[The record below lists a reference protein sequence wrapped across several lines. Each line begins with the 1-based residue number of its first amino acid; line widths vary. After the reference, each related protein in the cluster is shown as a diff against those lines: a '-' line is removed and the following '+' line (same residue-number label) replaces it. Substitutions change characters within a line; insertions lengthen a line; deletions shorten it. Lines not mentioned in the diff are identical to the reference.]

1 MALNKDLAERI
12 RAVLAGTGSLRE
24 VRMFGGLCFMLN
36 GNMVAGTSK
45 RGLLVRVG
53 RGQHARALARADAKP
68 MEMSGRPMEG
78 YILVDPPP
86 RDERTL
92 QEWLDLAAA
101 RLAGDSLLEGDGFEL
116 PVPGHVSFV
125 VVPFRGVSPIP
136 R

>member
-116 PVPGHVSFV
+116 PVPGREIVI
-125 VVPFRGVSPIP
+125 GGQ
-136 R
+136 